1 VAGFC
6 PRRRA
11 GRCGSRVPSPGGARV
26 GEKGADRRSHGR
38 RIGSAHAYPFGRMY
52 PARRSA
58 IVGLLRH
65 QCYLESGP
73 LDCDRT
79 I

>member
-11 GRCGSRVPSPGGARV
+11 GRRGSHILSPGGARV
-26 GEKGADRRSHGR
+26 GDEGANHRSHDR
-38 RIGSAHAYPFGRMY
+38 RIGSAHAYLFGRLY
-52 PARRSA
+52 HARRSA
-58 IVGLLRH
+58 TVGLLRH
-65 QCYLESGP
+65 QCYLESRL